1 MAKDSKLPPGRG
13 DGKTMAQMW
22 KEFGRFIRAEDV
34 KGTNRGDDRNKT
46 AANRAAKLKKDMY
59 SPPYPSAAPK
69 RPTRG
74 GGSLQGDLKK
84 FGDAVKRNKTA
95 VSSKAKKNNKMDKGY

>member
-1 MAKDSKLPPGRG
+1 MAKLPPGRG

-46 AANRAAKLKKDMY
+46 AASRAAKLKKDMF
-59 SPPYPSAAPK
+59 SPPYPQGKSNKAGKVP
-69 RPTRG
+69 RG
-74 GGSLQGDLKK
+74 
-84 FGDAVKRNKTA
+84 
-95 VSSKAKKNNKMDKGY
+95 AK